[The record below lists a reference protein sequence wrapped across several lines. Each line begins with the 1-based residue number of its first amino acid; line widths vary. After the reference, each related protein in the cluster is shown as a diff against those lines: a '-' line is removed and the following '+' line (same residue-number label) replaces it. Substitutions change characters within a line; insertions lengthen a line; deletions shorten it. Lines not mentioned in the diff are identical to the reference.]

1 MRRGYSFSA
10 VGLRPGQKLVSAFNE
25 NATATVVDDT
35 HIQFRGALT
44 SLTPAALILAA
55 EAGKKWP
62 SVSGPLYWKLPN
74 GQNLVDYRQEFA
86 RNKVGDLYPE
96 EVGVGVG
103 PSQGQSTKL
112 IDALRSIAQKPDAL
126 EKTKGFIK
134 NETQL
139 RLFAENIQE
148 GSERAAF
155 LTIPG
160 IDPEIYE
167 DLRTILNGETIGDQT
182 IVVKRGRAGG
192 ITLITTPVDTTGG
205 PPPTNPTEQKK
216 FKTKPKS

>member
-1 MRRGYSFSA
+1 MSKSYSFSA

-25 NATATVVDDT
+25 NETATFVDDT

-74 GQNLVDYRQEFA
+74 GQSLVDYRQEFA
-86 RNKVGDLYPE
+86 RKKDGDLHPE
-96 EVGVGVG
+96 EVGVG

-112 IDALRSIAQKPDAL
+112 IDALRSIAQKTGAL

-182 IVVKRGRAGG
+182 IVVKRGRADSYYDARRYHRGASA
-192 ITLITTPVDTTGG
+192 
-205 PPPTNPTEQKK
+205 NQSNRAKK
-216 FKTKPKS
+216 SSRASRKVRF